1 MEARLSFTDQISQ
14 DLIPAQIRTTI
25 VSSASEITCLADS
38 QLTFTV
44 FLSLLAREEEG
55 RKTYYFKFTGSGYT
69 TTAALTPVLF
79 FPHSS
84 FWFAFSPGSLCWTQ
98 RKDFPPGTLR
108 YSLLTPKP
116 MTD

>member
-1 MEARLSFTDQISQ
+1 MEAHLSFTDQISQ

-55 RKTYYFKFTGSGYT
+55 GKTYYFKFTGSGYT

-79 FPHSS
+79 FPIVCFGLLLVLVLSAGHN
-84 FWFAFSPGSLCWTQ
+84 G
-98 RKDFPPGTLR
+98 RIFPWIL
-108 YSLLTPKP
+108 
-116 MTD
+116 